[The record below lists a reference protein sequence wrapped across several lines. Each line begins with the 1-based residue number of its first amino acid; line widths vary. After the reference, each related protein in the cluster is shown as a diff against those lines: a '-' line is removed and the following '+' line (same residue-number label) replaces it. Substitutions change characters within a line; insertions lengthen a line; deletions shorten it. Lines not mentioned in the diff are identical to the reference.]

1 MQNYLIRSTPKRP
14 SLVLCLFFSAVLSVA
29 CKTQAEQPET
39 GGSAA
44 AGFGTF
50 ERPFSA
56 QSYWN
61 SRPTGVE
68 LGDFQIPDSTYRP
81 LVGEGPYSTSAFLA
95 DENDSPQK
103 VFGIAGKPGLWELD
117 GEQFIPNVTIPRW
130 PSETIPARGS
140 DGHADIVDP
149 IDGVI
154 HSFLNLKKDKEG
166 RWTASMYA
174 WTRLDGRG
182 WGDPSHYYQG
192 ARAAAV
198 PPMAGLV
205 RKHEVNDGQPLYH
218 HALAMSLTFNG
229 LSSETGYVFPA
240 TSADRTWKENT
251 GGIPE
256 GALLMLPE
264 AFDTNLISDPGLR
277 KIAETLKVYGAYV
290 VDRNHG
296 TPFYIYVENG
306 SKFEYQKPKWDASV
320 TKDLKRI
327 QKALRQVTS
336 VQGWVD
342 GHGKEFDAV
351 ENLNL
356 ISMRGPWVKTKGSG
370 EARYDTWT
378 QSMVITDDA
387 SEGSEF
393 QHRNNRSFSAVDW
406 ARMKAGKSYAL
417 QFKASEGIQMELK
430 IFGTKG
436 KRMLFNSHWL
446 NNGDSVKFT
455 WPGEHT
461 RTVVTVRKTTSD
473 GKESR
478 ARALVYPEEEFV
490 ANPLSKVAS
499 MQN

>member
-1 MQNYLIRSTPKRP
+1 
-14 SLVLCLFFSAVLSVA
+14 
-29 CKTQAEQPET
+29 
-39 GGSAA
+39 
-44 AGFGTF
+44 
-50 ERPFSA
+50 
-56 QSYWN
+56 
-61 SRPTGVE
+61 
-68 LGDFQIPDSTYRP
+68 
-81 LVGEGPYSTSAFLA
+81 
-95 DENDSPQK
+95 
-103 VFGIAGKPGLWELD
+103 
-117 GEQFIPNVTIPRW
+117 
-130 PSETIPARGS
+130 S

-154 HSFLNLKKDKEG
+154 HSFLNLKKGQDG

-205 RKHEVNDGQPLYH
+205 RKHEVNDGQPMYR
-218 HALAMSLTFNG
+218 HALAMSLAHNG
-229 LSSETGYVFPA
+229 LSSKRGYVFPA

-264 AFDTNLISDPGLR
+264 AFDTNLIDDPGLR

-306 SKFEYQKPKWDASV
+306 SKFAFQKPKWDAAV

-327 QKALRQVTS
+327 QKALRQVVS
-336 VQGWVD
+336 VQGWID

-351 ENLNL
+351 EHFNML
-356 ISMRGPWVKTKGSG
+356 SMRGPWVKAEGSG

-378 QSMVITDDA
+378 QSMVITGA
-387 SEGSEF
+387 SAGSEF

-406 ARMKAGKSYAL
+406 ARMKAGKSYTL

-455 WPGEHT
+455 WPGEQT
-461 RTVVTVRKTTSD
+461 RTVITVRKTASD

-478 ARALVYPEEEFV
+478 ARALVYPDNDLLR
-490 ANPLSKVAS
+490 NPLINAVSTL
-499 MQN
+499 N